1 MKILYAVQATGNGH
15 ISRAIQLYPFLKEY
29 GKVDFFLS
37 GSNMA
42 LKTDLPIMGRSKGIS
57 LFYKTNGGLDYIKI
71 IKSFSIKIFLD
82 AYKLPVQEYDLV
94 INDFDFVTSL
104 ACFLKNKQSIQFG
117 HQASFQSSKTPRAKT
132 KNLIGEFILKHFVK
146 STDYLGL
153 HFKSY
158 DKRVF
163 NPIIKQ
169 EIIEATPVDDGHIS
183 VYLPHYSIQ
192 YLEPFLLKQSRY
204 HFEVFTAEV
213 QSISN
218 YKNIVYFPI
227 SNSGFTK
234 SMIRSHAVITG
245 GGFETPAEAMYLNKR
260 ILSIPIAKH
269 YEQLS
274 NAAALEEL
282 GVKVISKID
291 ETFNSIFED
300 WIKNTQPIKLE
311 LTHSTSEIVANLIQQ
326 TQTRQTQSNTNP
338 IQKTFNYV

>member
-29 GKVDFFLS
+29 GQVDFFLS

-42 LKTDLPIMGRSKGIS
+42 LKTDLPVVGRSKGIS

-71 IKSFSIKIFLD
+71 IKSFSFKIFLD
-82 AYKLPVQEYDLV
+82 AYRLPLEEYDLV

-104 ACFLKNKQSIQFG
+104 ACFLKNKQSVQFG
-117 HQASFQSSKTPRAKT
+117 HQASFQSNKTPRAKT
-132 KNLIGEFILKHFVK
+132 KNFIGELILKHFVK

-153 HFKSY
+153 HFKRY
-158 DKRVF
+158 DQHIF

-169 EIIEATPVDDGHIS
+169 EIIEANPIDDGHIS

-192 YLEPFLLKQSRY
+192 YLEPFLLNAAQS
-204 HFEVFTAEV
+204 HFEVFTSEV
-213 QSISN
+213 QTIKIF
-218 YKNIVYFPI
+218 KNIIYFPI

-245 GGFETPAEAMYLNKR
+245 GGFETPAEAMYLNKKV
-260 ILSIPIAKH
+260 LSIPIAKH

-282 GVKVISKID
+282 GIKVIPKID
-291 ETFNSIFED
+291 ETFNPIFED
-300 WIKNTQPIKLE
+300 WIKNSAPIKLN
-311 LTHSTSEIVANLIQQ
+311 LTHSTSEIVAYLIEQ
-326 TQTRQTQSNTNP
+326 TQSQQTQSNTNP
-338 IQKTFNYV
+338 IQKK